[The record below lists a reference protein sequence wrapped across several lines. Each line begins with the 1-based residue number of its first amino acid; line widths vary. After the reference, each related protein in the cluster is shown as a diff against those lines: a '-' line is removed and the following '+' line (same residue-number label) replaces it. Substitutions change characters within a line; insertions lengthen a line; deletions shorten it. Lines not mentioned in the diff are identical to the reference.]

1 MLLDKNRRGIQYNYL
16 DNLDKLY
23 RGKEEP
29 QWQQH
34 SKAPPQWQ
42 KVLHNNTKMA
52 YTVRLNATT
61 PVACGKATARIRPSF
76 TSASCCAGD

>member
-1 MLLDKNRRGIQYNYL
+1 MLLDKGRRGIQYNYL
-16 DNLDKLY
+16 DNLDKLS
-23 RGKEEP
+23 EEP

-34 SKAPPQWQ
+34 SKPLPQWQ
-42 KVLHNNTKMA
+42 KVLHKNKTMPC
-52 YTVRLNATT
+52 TVRLNTTT